1 MLRPGPLRR
10 AAVHSPA
17 VWLVGFRDLQW
28 RRRRFFI
35 AVLATA
41 LLFSVTLLLSGISAF
56 FHNEVRRTIAELN
69 ADAWIVPA
77 GTIGPFTTATLFSAS
92 AARGVAEVPGVTRA
106 DAILLFR
113 ETVPTPKP
121 KSLNLIGYQPGGVGQ
136 PRVTS
141 GRLPRAAKE
150 IVVDRSFGQKVG
162 GTIRLSEER
171 FTVVGTVS
179 GITYL
184 GGTAAAFVSLTDAQ
198 RLLLDGSPLATAV
211 VTRGIPKGPLPKG
224 FVTLSNSTVRADLAR
239 PIASAGQTIAFLNV
253 LLWIIAAGIIAAI
266 LYMSALERVREFA
279 VIKAM
284 GAANRFVVTG
294 LASQAVVLSLSAA
307 IVAFGLARL
316 LAPTFPLSVE
326 IPTAAYFE
334 LVAVSVTVGLVGSLA
349 GLRRV
354 LSVDPAVAFG
364 GA

>member
-1 MLRPGPLRR
+1 
-10 AAVHSPA
+10 

-69 ADAWIVPA
+69 VDTWVVPV
-77 GTIGPFTTATLFSAS
+77 GTIGPFTTANLFSAS
-92 AARGVAEVPGVTRA
+92 VAQQVARVPGVTRA
-106 DAILLFR
+106 DPILFFR
-113 ETVPTPKP
+113 ETVPNPKP
-121 KSLNLIGYQPGGVGQ
+121 KGLNLIGYRRGGVGQ
-136 PRVTS
+136 PHVTA
-141 GRLPRAAKE
+141 GRLPKAPRE
-150 IVVDRSFGQKVG
+150 MVVDRSFGQKIG
-162 GTIRLSEER
+162 GSISLGKDR
-171 FTVVGTVS
+171 FRVVGTVS

-184 GGTAAAFVSLTDAQ
+184 GGTAAAFISLTDAQ
-198 RLLLDGSPLATAV
+198 RLLLDGARLATAV
-211 VTRGIPKGPLPKG
+211 VTRGSPTGPLPKG
-224 FVTLSNSTVRADLAR
+224 FVSLSNSTVRSDLAR
-239 PIASAGQTIAFLNV
+239 PIASASQTITFLNV

-284 GAANRFVVTG
+284 GAANSFVVAG

-307 IVAFGLARL
+307 IVAFVLARL

-334 LVAVSVTVGLVGSLA
+334 LIAVSVTVGLVGSLA